1 MESFGLYSIADYLD
15 KEATCLVTI
24 TDSPFEK
31 DKDYT
36 ALERQ
41 FNLNKMIILALESII
56 K

>member
-31 DKDYT
+31 GNDYT
-36 ALERQ
+36 PEERQ
-41 FNLNKMIILALESII
+41 LNLNKMIYLALESII